1 MEAEIAAQQQSLAR
15 GPTFDTMQKLFTPL
29 QVGDMMLANRIV
41 MAPLTRNRALP
52 GRVPGPLQ
60 AEYYSQR
67 ASAGLIVTEASQI
80 SAEGQGYLDTP
91 GIYSPEQVAGW
102 RTVTDAVHAAGGR
115 IVIQLWHVG
124 RISHVSL
131 LPGGQPPVSS
141 TTRRANGKTF
151 TAKGFEDVSA
161 PRALRLDEI
170 PRLLNDYRHAAR
182 CALQAGFDG
191 VEVHGANGYLI
202 EQFLR
207 DSTNDRRDAYGGS
220 IQNRTRLLLEVMN
233 AVVGEVGAARTGLRL
248 SPVTPANDIG
258 QDSEPQALFN
268 HAVEQLAPL
277 KLAYLHVVEGATGG
291 DRDVAPFDYAA
302 LRERYKAGHAA
313 GAWMVNNGYDRAMA
327 LAQVENG
334 AADLVAF
341 GRPFIA
347 NPDLPRRLREDR
359 PLNTPQRETFYG
371 GGAAGYIDYPTL
383 ETSPA

>member
-1 MEAEIAAQQQSLAR
+1 
-15 GPTFDTMQKLFTPL
+15 
-29 QVGDMMLANRIV
+29 
-41 MAPLTRNRALP
+41 
-52 GRVPGPLQ
+52 
-60 AEYYSQR
+60 
-67 ASAGLIVTEASQI
+67 
-80 SAEGQGYLDTP
+80 
-91 GIYSPEQVAGW
+91 
-102 RTVTDAVHAAGGR
+102 
-115 IVIQLWHVG
+115 
-124 RISHVSL
+124 
-131 LPGGQPPVSS
+131 
-141 TTRRANGKTF
+141 
-151 TAKGFEDVSA
+151 
-161 PRALRLDEI
+161 
-170 PRLLNDYRHAAR
+170 
-182 CALQAGFDG
+182 
-191 VEVHGANGYLI
+191 
-202 EQFLR
+202 
-207 DSTNDRRDAYGGS
+207 
-220 IQNRTRLLLEVMN
+220 MN

-383 ETSPA
+383 ETSAA